1 MKVILNKDVKGTGKA
16 GDVVTVSDGY
26 ARNMLIPRGLATEAT
41 QSNSR
46 QLEKQKAIAAEKK
59 AEEKAAAQE
68 LAEKLNKASIKMKIK
83 AGEGG
88 RIFGSI
94 TSKDIADAINMQLGM
109 DIDRKK
115 VKLDAP
121 IKQVGQTDVDM
132 RLYQDVNA
140 KIKVIIE
147 AE

>member
-1 MKVILNKDVKGTGKA
+1 MKVILNKDLKGTGKA

-41 QSNSR
+41 QSNIR

-121 IKQVGQTDVDM
+121 IKQVGQTDVDKKKK
-132 RLYQDVNA
+132 QDVNA

>member
-16 GDVVTVSDGY
+16 RDVVTVSDGY

-41 QSNSR
+41 QSNIR

>member
-26 ARNMLIPRGLATEAT
+26 ARYMLIPRGLATEAT
-41 QSNSR
+41 QSNIR

>member
-1 MKVILNKDVKGTGKA
+1 MKVILIEDVKSHGKN
-16 GDVVTVSDGY
+16 GDLVNVSDGY

-41 QSNSR
+41 QSNIR

>member
-41 QSNSR
+41 QSNIR

-94 TSKDIADAINMQLGM
+94 KSKDIADAINMQLGM

>member
-1 MKVILNKDVKGTGKA
+1 
-16 GDVVTVSDGY
+16 
-26 ARNMLIPRGLATEAT
+26 
-41 QSNSR
+41 
-46 QLEKQKAIAAEKK
+46 
-59 AEEKAAAQE
+59 
-68 LAEKLNKASIKMKIK
+68 MKIK

>member
-1 MKVILNKDVKGTGKA
+1 MLGTGKA

-41 QSNSR
+41 QSNIR

>member
-41 QSNSR
+41 QSNIR

-94 TSKDIADAINMQLGM
+94 TSKDIADALNMQLGM

>member
-41 QSNSR
+41 QSNIR

-88 RIFGSI
+88 RIFVSI

-115 VKLDAP
+115 EKLDAP

>member
-26 ARNMLIPRGLATEAT
+26 ARNMLIPRGLAAEAT
-41 QSNSR
+41 QSNIR

>member
-41 QSNSR
+41 QSNIR

-68 LAEKLNKASIKMKIK
+68 LAEKLNKASIKMKVK

-94 TSKDIADAINMQLGM
+94 TSKDIADAINMQLGV

>member
-1 MKVILNKDVKGTGKA
+1 MGRFLHLYI
-16 GDVVTVSDGY
+16 
-26 ARNMLIPRGLATEAT
+26 
-41 QSNSR
+41 
-46 QLEKQKAIAAEKK
+46 
-59 AEEKAAAQE
+59 
-68 LAEKLNKASIKMKIK
+68 KLNKASIKMKIK

-94 TSKDIADAINMQLGM
+94 TSKDIANAINMQLGM

>member
-41 QSNSR
+41 QSNIR
-46 QLEKQKAIAAEKK
+46 QLEKQKAIAAENK

-68 LAEKLNKASIKMKIK
+68 LAEKLNKASIKMKIN

-94 TSKDIADAINMQLGM
+94 KSKDIADAINMQLGM

>member
-1 MKVILNKDVKGTGKA
+1 MKVILNKDGKGTGKA

-41 QSNSR
+41 QSNIR

>member
-16 GDVVTVSDGY
+16 GDVATVSDGY

-41 QSNSR
+41 QSNIR

>member
-26 ARNMLIPRGLATEAT
+26 ARNMLIPRRLATEAT
-41 QSNSR
+41 QSNIG